1 MDKAV
6 GAESGGDGRLHLL
19 AGAVVGEDRLTDVG
33 GAPTVSRQGIIPLH
47 RKISALF
54 KSGHTPGI
62 GELEVLAVAAC
73 GDWSRAGSGWI
84 QVAGP
89 LQKIVQAVLI
99 IVEIIRRITGIPRVT
114 EVKSSPGFMG
124 SIGLQD

>member
-6 GAESGGDGRLHLL
+6 GAEAGGNGRLHLL
-19 AGAVVGEDRLTDVG
+19 AGAVVGEDRLRDVG
-33 GAPTVSRQGIIPLH
+33 GAPTASRQGITPLH
-47 RKISALF
+47 RKISALI

-89 LQKIVQAVLI
+89 LQKIAQAVLV
-99 IVEIIRRITGIPRVT
+99 IVEIVRRITGVPPATKVNLKT
-114 EVKSSPGFMG
+114 
-124 SIGLQD
+124 